1 MRRRREAAL
10 VVQEQNRP
18 WRYRER
24 RAAPPEQPVGGGG
37 GGSTFPPFLFSA
49 HTGAVFSVPRRFWLR
64 RGPFSVSIP
73 FWRCMQPE
81 TPPFLDSFY
90 HSCVPCPVLHLIYF
104 SSRRWLWR
112 SKSNV
117 RSPRVSLSRPPVFRL
132 PPNEEEFPF
141 QNLYTLSH
149 EERSLL
155 LPACLP
161 AIMAD
166 IETCSRAMQGVSLDQ
181 SGESRPS
188 PTPQGNKTP
197 TLPSNLPTGALL
209 RFFWVKNLCVCVC
222 IGSEKMLADERSP
235 VVKTASRQ
243 DSIAS
248 GPFLPKFPRGQC
260 ILTHAGATP
269 FTFDYAMCVKN
280 LRQQSCTLAREKV
293 DDYACDE
300 FPPLFVQAKHC
311 VSSTCNAGS
320 MATVFFDF
328 RYKCF
333 PCHRL
338 PDRFILSWDAWELEI
353 SKIL

>member
-209 RFFWVKNLCVCVC
+209 RFFWVKNLCVYRQRKDVGRWEITC
-222 IGSEKMLADERSP
+222 GENGL
-235 VVKTASRQ
+235 TSRLYCL
-243 DSIAS
+243 
-248 GPFLPKFPRGQC
+248 GPFPSK
-260 ILTHAGATP
+260 
-269 FTFDYAMCVKN
+269 
-280 LRQQSCTLAREKV
+280 
-293 DDYACDE
+293 
-300 FPPLFVQAKHC
+300 
-311 VSSTCNAGS
+311 
-320 MATVFFDF
+320 
-328 RYKCF
+328 
-333 PCHRL
+333 
-338 PDRFILSWDAWELEI
+338 I
-353 SKIL
+353 SKRSMYSHTCRRNAIYVRLCNVC

>member
-141 QNLYTLSH
+141 QNLYTHSH

-161 AIMAD
+161 SWLTSKPVR
-166 IETCSRAMQGVSLDQ
+166 EPCRASPSTRV
-181 SGESRPS
+181 ERVVHRRHPKVTRP
-188 PTPQGNKTP
+188 PHYRPI
-197 TLPSNLPTGALL
+197 
-209 RFFWVKNLCVCVC
+209 C
-222 IGSEKMLADERSP
+222 
-235 VVKTASRQ
+235 
-243 DSIAS
+243 
-248 GPFLPKFPRGQC
+248 
-260 ILTHAGATP
+260 
-269 FTFDYAMCVKN
+269 
-280 LRQQSCTLAREKV
+280 QQVRC
-293 DDYACDE
+293 
-300 FPPLFVQAKHC
+300 
-311 VSSTCNAGS
+311 
-320 MATVFFDF
+320 
-328 RYKCF
+328 
-333 PCHRL
+333 
-338 PDRFILSWDAWELEI
+338 
-353 SKIL
+353 